1 MNTGLVMFAG
11 DTHANLRHWV
21 YLFREAKKFGVRR
34 IVQLGDFGYFP
45 EYDSTIHYL
54 DGLEALCEQYGGIEI
69 WWIGG
74 NHDDPV
80 LENQK
85 WQKWQT
91 SAAMGDKLVTWKFGD
106 ADRPIGETTTMC
118 LVQNRPHVFYVPR
131 GYRWEW
137 EGVSY
142 VAIGGAF
149 SIDMDDRLEQEAL
162 GAPRLWFPTEM
173 VTEGQMELASRGGRV
188 DVVIAHDVPTEVD
201 INAAF
206 AADGRRMLAI
216 VEPHTATN
224 RARLQQVLY
233 ATSPKRWIH
242 GHWHVRYNQTIKVG
256 GQWTRFEGLDCDGK
270 QAKSYV
276 IYGPSELLREYSL
289 R

>member
-1 MNTGLVMFAG
+1 MFAG
-11 DTHANLRHWV
+11 DTHANVKHWV
-21 YLFREAKKFGVRR
+21 YLFREAKKYDVKR
-34 IVQLGDFGYFP
+34 IMQLGDFGYFP
-45 EYDSTIHYL
+45 EYNSTIHYL
-54 DGLEALCEQYGGIEI
+54 DALEALCEQYGIEI

-85 WQKWQT
+85 WHTIVTT
-91 SAAMGDKLVTWKFGD
+91 SSTGNTITWKTGEERQSPLELGFGED
-106 ADRPIGETTTMC
+106 QTTSMMPID
-118 LVQNRPHVFYVPR
+118 NRPHVHYIPR

-137 EGVSY
+137 DGVSY

-149 SIDMDDRLEQEAL
+149 SIDMDHRLEEEAR
-162 GAPRLWFPTEM
+162 GAPQLWFPDEM

-206 AADGRRMLAI
+206 AAAGRRMIAI
-216 VEPHTATN
+216 QEPHTETN

-233 ATSPKRWIH
+233 ATTPKRWIH
-242 GHWHVRYNQTIKVG
+242 GHWHLRYSQTIKAG
-256 GQWTRFEGLDCDGK
+256 GQWTKFEGIDCDGK
-270 QAKSYV
+270 QGKSYV
-276 IYGPSELLREYSL
+276 IYGPDDLLHDYGL
-289 R
+289 HA